1 MMKIYMMKNKEM
13 TLEEFKSYYK
23 EYVKN
28 FALYGKTYDLNFK
41 QYMFMKGLPE
51 ERFNKLIKQT
61 NE

>member
-13 TLEEFKSYYK
+13 TLEEFKAYYK

-28 FALYGKTYDLNFK
+28 FSLYGKTYDLNFK